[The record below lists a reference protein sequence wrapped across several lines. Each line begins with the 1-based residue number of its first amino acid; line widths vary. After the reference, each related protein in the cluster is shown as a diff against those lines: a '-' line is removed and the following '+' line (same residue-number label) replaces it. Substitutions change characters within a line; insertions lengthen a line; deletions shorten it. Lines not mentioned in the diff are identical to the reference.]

1 MTMELNLKNNPIVI
15 RDESAA
21 FRIASRRGL
30 VVILGEGAYWLVCMA
45 DAAKLEAAGYE
56 WAN

>member
-1 MTMELNLKNNPIVI
+1 MELNLKNNPIVI